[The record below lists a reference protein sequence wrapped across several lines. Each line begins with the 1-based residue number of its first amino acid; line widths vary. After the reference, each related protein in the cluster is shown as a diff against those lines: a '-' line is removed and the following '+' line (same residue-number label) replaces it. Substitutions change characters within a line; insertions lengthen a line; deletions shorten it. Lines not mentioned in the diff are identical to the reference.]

1 MLVLAVAIG
10 GFFLLRTLVEPD
22 EAAFGNVRDEVATV
36 GLTGAYFKPAAED
49 YFARMDKG
57 LLLKPAPGAPH
68 PDQINEIATLAKLP
82 PKRCGRRPSAVRTP
96 GSSGPAAMTVSG
108 ISRRRTPSARSTC

>member
-1 MLVLAVAIG
+1 MRLLKRVLLWLAGLAIVLVLAVAIG

-22 EAAFGNVRDEVATV
+22 EAAFGNVKDEAATV
-36 GLTGAYFKPAAED
+36 GLTGAHFKPAAED

-57 LLLKPAPGAPH
+57 LLLKPAPGAPY

-82 PKRCGRRPSAVRTP
+82 RRGAAGGHPRSGRLDRLD
-96 GSSGPAAMTVSG
+96 
-108 ISRRRTPSARSTC
+108 RRQ